1 MNNEEP
7 VVFVIDDDASIRRSL
22 QRLLKS
28 AGLAVECFE
37 SAQEYL
43 LSAHRSR
50 AGCIVLDVKM
60 PGLSGFDLQEQLA
73 ATRENIP
80 IIFLTGHGSIPQS
93 VRAIKAGAVD
103 FIEKPFDDA
112 VLIES
117 VNRALKTARAD
128 KLKSD
133 EIKEI
138 HARIH
143 SLTPRERQVFAQVI
157 HGKLN
162 KQIAFDL
169 GTVEKTIKVHRAQV
183 MRKMKA
189 DSVAALVRM
198 AEKAGAPEE

>member
-22 QRLLKS
+22 QRLLRS

-43 LSAHRSR
+43 LSTHRSR

-60 PGLSGFDLQEQLA
+60 PGISGFDLQDRLA

-128 KLKSD
+128 KLKTD

-138 HARIH
+138 RARIH

-198 AEKAGAPEE
+198 AEKAGAPEG